1 MYLYFDNNGVLKEII
16 NDKALRQGNYEY
28 NDIYIYWPDIEKE
41 ALSSIRF
48 RYVTEVKRY
57 PQILLSPLE
66 LTNISELPF
75 NSRRDLKF
83 FKYGK
88 PYKMYKIPTSF
99 AYEGT
104 EKSVLD
110 DAGVVALSIYVT
122 NSSDITRTLGKIVFN
137 VEQSTEGDMEIQ
149 ADEYITLAQ
158 WNYLINKLSKVTDD
172 EFYVYE
178 FKGSVDTYAGL
189 PENASNGD
197 VYNVLN
203 TGKNYAWNG
212 TDWSEVAGIV
222 DTSKFVTLSDEQTI
236 TGEKTFTDRI
246 VLESQDAYMNLTDGL
261 AYISGTYE
269 IELSD
274 YGWIELEYDTD
285 AGVGNYACEFYDIEH
300 EFNHEYKITNKNA
313 DGIEAESEITLDS
326 EGVKIVAPEIK
337 LNGVD
342 TSKLATLNSG
352 IIGDNQVFTG
362 YNRFT
367 HEVYFELG
375 VIVDYIHPFNMSENK
390 ITLDAAKV
398 SPQGANQTLG
408 DSSKLWK
415 DIYLSGNVT
424 DGTNSVTVANIAQ
437 KGTTQIASGTFSDG
451 ELTISASL
459 LTDGMYMFTY
469 GNAQAFVF
477 INSTLLD
484 LSSTYPIRV
493 AIPVIWNAGEGADTG
508 NLKIQKSGT
517 DVIISVKSLLHT
529 VLDGYELH
537 IYKTKLQ

>member
-28 NDIYIYWPDIEKE
+28 NDIYIYWPNIEKE

-48 RYVTEVKRY
+48 RYVTEVRRY

-66 LTNISELPF
+66 LTDISELPF

-99 AYEGT
+99 TYEGT

-158 WNYLINKLSKVTDD
+158 WNYLLNKLSKVTDD

-178 FKGSVDTYAGL
+178 FKDSVDTYAGL
-189 PENASNGD
+189 PENAGNGD

-212 TDWSEVAGIV
+212 TDWCEVAGIV

-236 TGEKTFTDRI
+236 TGEKTFSNNIKLGSNVILSDNGITLGAI
-246 VLESQDAYMNLTDGL
+246 
-261 AYISGTYE
+261 TYE

-274 YGWIELEYDTD
+274 YGWIELEYLD
-285 AGVGNYACEFYDIEH
+285 GVGNYTCEFYDIEH
-300 EFNHEYKITNKNA
+300 RFNHEYKITNKNA
-313 DGIEAESEITLDS
+313 EGIEDESEITLDS
-326 EGVKIVAPEIK
+326 EGIKIVAPEIK

-342 TSKLATLNSG
+342 TSKLATLNGGTFDSTQ
-352 IIGDNQVFTG
+352 NFTG
-362 YNRFT
+362 HNRFT
-367 HEVYFELG
+367 SETYFESTLLCNH
-375 VIVDYIHPFNMSENK
+375 ILPFNMSENK

-415 DIYLSGNVT
+415 DIYLSGNIT

-437 KGTTQIASGTFSDG
+437 KGTTEITSGTFSDG

-517 DVIISVKSLLHT
+517 DVIISVKSLLHA